1 VAGAGGRMCAWSHS
15 AEIGARRLGTPLE
28 ATASMRTS
36 LYEVWFSSGRGIH
49 VGPRFKLL
57 QDALRY
63 VETHAS
69 EASHAVR
76 GPDGSWKLI
85 EPRHG

>member
-1 VAGAGGRMCAWSHS
+1 
-15 AEIGARRLGTPLE
+15 
-28 ATASMRTS
+28 MRNR
-36 LYEVWFSSGRGIH
+36 LYEVWCSRGTGIQ

-63 VETHAS
+63 VAEHAA

-76 GPDGSWKLI
+76 TPDGRWAVI